1 MIKSIRT
8 RLQWWYSTIY
18 VLSIS
23 VFGCLVYWRAD
34 RDVHERAT
42 LQAVATAQYLDVGLR
57 SGPGQRP
64 FGPPPN
70 WMPGGPPFG
79 GPMPGQFPGPM
90 PGQQNGPGPGAG
102 QGPDAGPNG
111 PPFRGPGGEPNGRN
125 EGPVPERRQRPP
137 EELGER
143 PDDIG
148 NRQADGRP
156 QDGQRPSGQNPP
168 VNGPGQMPG
177 NGRPLLP
184 QVPPELLNQRT
195 MAGNEGGRGFDRPPV
210 DRLEYIIWRPDRT
223 ILAQYVE
230 ADSDLPNVQPVNPM
244 TMAPEVTRSPNG
256 LQVVKSGPFG
266 TTIVVRRQMDHDMA
280 SLHRFGMQIGAIAA
294 GTVILGVVGGR
305 WMSGQMVRP
314 IQQISQTA
322 SQVTVTHLDRRIE
335 LQNLDTELVPL
346 ARVLNDTFQR
356 LEHSF
361 QRLNQFT
368 ADASHE
374 LRTPLAVIQSQVELA
389 LSQPRSAES
398 YQQTLETCQRSA
410 ERMSSLVD
418 GLLLLA
424 RSDSERMNLRLAP
437 TDLRLIAEDAVAQ
450 FQDKALSLQIEL
462 DCVTPETEVRV
473 SADPT
478 FLGQVPMNLIQNAL
492 QHTPEKG
499 TVTVQV
505 TTDRDSAYLIVS
517 DSGCGIAADHLPLLF
532 DRFYRIDKARSR
544 RDGGSGLGL
553 AICRSLVEAHDGTI
567 TCESTPG
574 AGSRFIVKL
583 PLASQV
589 VVQADRR
596 IS

>member
-70 WMPGGPPFG
+70 WMPEGPPFG
-79 GPMPGQFPGPM
+79 GPLPGQFPGPM
-90 PGQQNGPGPGAG
+90 PGPQSGLGPGPG
-102 QGPDAGPNG
+102 QGPDSGPNG
-111 PPFRGPGGEPNGRN
+111 PA
-125 EGPVPERRQRPP
+125 PERRQRPP
-137 EELGER
+137 EDLGER
-143 PDDIG
+143 PADIG
-148 NRQADGRP
+148 NRLPDSRP
-156 QDGQRPSGQNPP
+156 QNGQRPSGQNPLA
-168 VNGPGQMPG
+168 NGPGQIPG
-177 NGRPLLP
+177 NGGPLLP

-195 MAGNEGGRGFDRPPV
+195 MAGNDRDRDFNRPPV
-210 DRLEYIIWRPDRT
+210 DRIEYIIWRPDKT

-230 ADSDLPNVQPVNPM
+230 ANSDLLGIQPVNPM
-244 TMAPEVTRSPNG
+244 TMAPEVSRGPNG

-266 TTIVVRRQMDHDMA
+266 TTIIVRRQMEHDMA

-294 GTVILGVVGGR
+294 CTVVLGVVGGR

-450 FQDKALSLQIEL
+450 FHDKALTLQIEL

-505 TTDRDSAYLIVS
+505 TTDRDSAFLIVS

-589 VVQADRR
+589 VLTADRR

>member
-1 MIKSIRT
+1 MIRSIRT

-57 SGPGQRP
+57 SGPGP
-64 FGPPPN
+64 GMFGPPPN

-79 GPMPGQFPGPM
+79 GPLPGQMSGRPGM
-90 PGQQNGPGPGAG
+90 FNGPGAG
-102 QGPDAGPNG
+102 PGPDQGPNG
-111 PPFRGPGGEPNGRN
+111 PPFPGPGGEPGALNDGL
-125 EGPVPERRQRPP
+125 PPERRQRPP
-137 EELGER
+137 EDLVESSDGMRR
-143 PDDIG
+143 PDDRPRNNPRAAG
-148 NRQADGRP
+148 PRQSP
-156 QDGQRPSGQNPP
+156 DGQ
-168 VNGPGQMPG
+168 GPARG
-177 NGRPLLP
+177 NGGVLLP
-184 QVPPELLNQRT
+184 QVPPELLNQPN
-195 MAGNEGGRGFDRPPV
+195 MAGNDNGRGFERPPV
-210 DRLEYIIWRPDRT
+210 DRIEYVIWRSDKT
-223 ILAQYVE
+223 VLAQYVE
-230 ADSDLPNVQPVNPM
+230 ADSSLPNVPPSAPL
-244 TMAPEVTRSPNG
+244 TMAPQVTRGPNG

-266 TTIVVRRQMDHDMA
+266 TTILVRRQMDHEVA
-280 SLHRFGMQIGAIAA
+280 GLHRFGMQIGAMAA
-294 GTVILGVVGGR
+294 GTVVLGVVGGR

-335 LQNLDTELVPL
+335 LRDLDTELVPL

-389 LSQPRSAES
+389 LSQPRTAES
-398 YQQTLETCQRSA
+398 YQQTLETCLRSA

-424 RSDSERMNLRLAP
+424 RSDSERMNLKLTP

-462 DCVTPETEVRV
+462 DCVTPEQEILV

-499 TVTVQV
+499 TVSVQI
-505 TTDRDSAYLIVS
+505 TTDGNVARMSVS

-553 AICRSLVEAHDGTI
+553 AICRSLVEAHGGTI

-574 AGSRFIVKL
+574 AGSKFIVTL
-583 PLASQV
+583 PLAGQILVS
-589 VVQADRR
+589 ADRR
-596 IS
+596 LT

>member
-57 SGPGQRP
+57 SGPGP
-64 FGPPPN
+64 GMFGPPPN

-79 GPMPGQFPGPM
+79 GPPQGQMSGRPGGMF
-90 PGQQNGPGPGAG
+90 NGPGVGPGF
-102 QGPDAGPNG
+102 DAGPNG
-111 PPFRGPGGEPNGRN
+111 PPFQGPGGERPAPTAGSL
-125 EGPVPERRQRPP
+125 PDRRQRPP
-137 EELGER
+137 EDLVESADGKHQQDLWPRTNQGQSG
-143 PDDIG
+143 PD
-148 NRQADGRP
+148 RLPDGRP
-156 QDGQRPSGQNPP
+156 
-168 VNGPGQMPG
+168 MPG
-177 NGRPLLP
+177 NEGSLLP

-195 MAGNEGGRGFDRPPV
+195 MAGNDGGRGFDRPPV
-210 DRLEYIIWRPDRT
+210 DRLEYIIWRPDKT
-223 ILAQYVE
+223 ILAQYLE
-230 ADSDLPNVQPVNPM
+230 ADSNLPKEPPAAPL
-244 TMAPEVTRSPNG
+244 TMAPDVSRGPNG

-266 TTIVVRRQMDHDMA
+266 TLIIVRRQMEHDMA

-294 GTVILGVVGGR
+294 GTVVLGVVGGR
-305 WMSGQMVRP
+305 WMSGHMVRP

-335 LQNLDTELVPL
+335 LRDLDTELVPL

-361 QRLNQFT
+361 QKLNQFT

-389 LSQPRSAES
+389 LSQPRTAES

-424 RSDSERMNLRLAP
+424 RSDSERLNLKLSPA
-437 TDLRLIAEDAVAQ
+437 DLRLIAEDAVAQ
-450 FQDKALSLQIEL
+450 FHDRAVSLQIDL
-462 DCVTPETEVRV
+462 DCVTPDEEVLV

-492 QHTPEKG
+492 QHTPKNG
-499 TVTVQV
+499 KVTVHV
-505 TTDRDSAYLIVS
+505 TTDASSAILIVS
-517 DSGCGIAADHLPLLF
+517 DTGCGIAADHLPLLF
-532 DRFYRIDKARSR
+532 DRFYRVDQARSR

-553 AICRSLVEAHDGTI
+553 AICRSLVEAHGGSI
-567 TCESTPG
+567 SCESTPG
-574 AGSRFIVKL
+574 TGSRFIVTL
-583 PLASQV
+583 PRVSQV
-589 VVQADRR
+589 LLPAERR